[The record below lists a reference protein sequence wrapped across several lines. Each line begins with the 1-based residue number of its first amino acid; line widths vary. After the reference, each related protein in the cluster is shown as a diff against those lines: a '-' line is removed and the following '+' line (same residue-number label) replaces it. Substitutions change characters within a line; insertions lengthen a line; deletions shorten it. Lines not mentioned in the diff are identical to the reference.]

1 MSPIDTAP
9 IDAVAARSELVAR
22 ALAKASKEHAGQV
35 RTGSGGLPYIEH
47 PRMVAATLAERGYR
61 DEVLA
66 AALLH
71 DVVEDSETTVADLRA
86 EFGGEIADLVA
97 ALSDDESI
105 DGYRERKDEHRARV
119 AAAGGDALP
128 VYAADKLANMTTL
141 HAAIEAEGIK
151 VADEYD
157 TPLAVKLEV
166 WEADAAMLGH
176 EEPELPLLEPLR
188 RAISLL
194 SADLRAADPHPCT

>member
-9 IDAVAARSELVAR
+9 VDAAAARSALVAR

-35 RTGSGGLPYIEH
+35 RTGSGGLPLIEH

-71 DVVEDSETTVADLRA
+71 DVVEDSDTTVADLRA
-86 EFGGEIADLVA
+86 EFGDEIAGLVDV
-97 ALSDDESI
+97 LSDDESI
-105 DGYRERKDEHRARV
+105 EGYRERKDEHRARV
-119 AAAGGDALP
+119 AAADGDALP
-128 VYAADKLANMTTL
+128 IYAADKLANMTTL
-141 HAAIEAEGIK
+141 HAAIEAHGIE

-157 TPLAVKLEV
+157 MPLAVKLEV
-166 WEADAAMLGH
+166 WEADTTMLGAAA
-176 EEPELPLLEPLR
+176 PGLSLLEPLR

-194 SADLRAADPHPCT
+194 SADLGAADPHPCT